1 MNGYSNQDKL
11 KGRYSN
17 TRKLKINDVLRLII
31 NNGMN
36 CYYCGIETKLD
47 YCNYSNTQFSLDRI
61 YNHDNHNINNVL
73 ICCLKCN
80 IFRSNDYSS
89 ADFKKL
95 VLSRISV
102 PYS

>member
-1 MNGYSNQDKL
+1 LKKKIYGYNNQDKL
-11 KGRYSN
+11 KGRYCN

-47 YCNYSNTQFSLDRI
+47 YCNYSHKQLTLDRI

-95 VLSRISV
+95 FQSKH
-102 PYS
+102 